1 MVNLRRNSQK
11 LILLILIIIFSINT
25 NFYKNLYKIISHK
38 FDNRITKTYG
48 YCNGESIGYL
58 LSIKKK
64 YQINDNPKILNYI
77 HTPAVNWAIINTKK
91 INQKSNKLIFLN
103 YPGSNSTVK
112 LKKISNNLFEL
123 VDAYFLKD
131 KFSRIENVK
140 MLNSSINSKK
150 LNWTVNV
157 YTVDKLKIKKNI
169 KTLETNKNSD
179 VKLKIN
185 LDMNLDDEQKLY
197 FKVVNK
203 DNINLDDL
211 QLKVVLKN
219 KYILENFQIINKH
232 DNCYYVKQI

>member
-1 MVNLRRNSQK
+1 MVNHKKNSQT

-64 YQINDNPKILNYI
+64 YQINDNPKIINYI
-77 HTPAVNWAIINTKK
+77 HTPQVNWAIINTKK
-91 INQKSNKLIFLN
+91 INQKSNKLILLN
-103 YPGSNSTVK
+103 YPGSNSIIR

-123 VDAYFLKD
+123 VDAYFFKD

-140 MLNSSINSKK
+140 MLNRTTNSKK
-150 LNWTVNV
+150 LNWTINV
-157 YTVDKLKIKKNI
+157 YTIDKFKNKKNI
-169 KTLETNKNSD
+169 KTLEEKKNSD
-179 VKLKIN
+179 VKLKVN
-185 LDMNLDDEQKLY
+185 LDMNLEEEQKLY
-197 FKVVNK
+197 FEIVNK
-203 DNINLDDL
+203 DNINLDNL

-232 DNCYYVKQI
+232 DNCYYVEKI

>member
-1 MVNLRRNSQK
+1 MVNLRKNSQK
-11 LILLILIIIFSINT
+11 MILLILIIIFSINT

-64 YQINDNPKILNYI
+64 YQINDNPKIINYI
-77 HTPAVNWAIINTKK
+77 HTPGVNWAIINTKK
-91 INQKSNKLIFLN
+91 INQNSNKLIFLN
-103 YPGSNSTVK
+103 YPGSNSTIK

-131 KFSRIENVK
+131 KFSRIDNVK

-150 LNWTVNV
+150 LKWTVNV
-157 YTVDKLKIKKNI
+157 FTVDKLKIKKNI
-169 KTLETNKNSD
+169 KTLKTNKNSD

-197 FKVVNK
+197 FKVVNE

>member
-25 NFYKNLYKIISHK
+25 NFYKNLYEIISHK

-112 LKKISNNLFEL
+112 LKKINNNLFEL

>member
-1 MVNLRRNSQK
+1 MVNLRKNSQK
-11 LILLILIIIFSINT
+11 MILLILIIIFSINT

-91 INQKSNKLIFLN
+91 INQNSNKLIFLN
-103 YPGSNSTVK
+103 YPGSNSTIK

-131 KFSRIENVK
+131 KFSRIDNVK

-150 LNWTVNV
+150 LKWTVNV
-157 YTVDKLKIKKNI
+157 FTVDKLKIKKNI
-169 KTLETNKNSD
+169 KTLKTNKNSD

-197 FKVVNK
+197 FKVVNE

>member
-1 MVNLRRNSQK
+1 MVNLRKNSQK
-11 LILLILIIIFSINT
+11 MILLILIIIFSINT

-91 INQKSNKLIFLN
+91 INQNSNKLIFLN
-103 YPGSNSTVK
+103 YPGSNSTIK

-131 KFSRIENVK
+131 KFSRIDNVK

-150 LNWTVNV
+150 LKWTVNV
-157 YTVDKLKIKKNI
+157 FTVDKLKIKKNI
-169 KTLETNKNSD
+169 KTLKTNKNSD

-197 FKVVNK
+197 FKVVNE

-232 DNCYYVKQI
+232 DNCYYVKKI